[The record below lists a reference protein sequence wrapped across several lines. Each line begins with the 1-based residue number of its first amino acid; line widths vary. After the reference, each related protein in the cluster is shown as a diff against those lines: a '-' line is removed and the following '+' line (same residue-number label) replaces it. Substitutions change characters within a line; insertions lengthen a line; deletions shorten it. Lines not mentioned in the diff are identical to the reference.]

1 MRAGWAAGYKTPS
14 QYPTPSRSSPLSLA
28 TRSAAAAR
36 GVRPGLHAELVP
48 ASRLR
53 ALVDESAA
61 TPAFRPPHVKLG
73 PLPGSKELDA
83 LLRRGDPA
91 GAAAPAP
98 VVPAK
103 NPGDTGSR
111 RAVHYLAV
119 ECGRQGQGRPH
130 ASGRRRGLDRER
142 QRLHGGPLGH
152 GHRQPR
158 GSMGV
163 RQRGR
168 LGDGVLARLLQPGA
182 VRLGFRRGWYGTI
195 DEGEVGD
202 IFGRDYVVCG
212 LYTRSSAGGR

>member
-1 MRAGWAAGYKTPS
+1 
-14 QYPTPSRSSPLSLA
+14 LSLA

-103 NPGDTGSR
+103 NPGTPGPVGLSTTWPWSAVGRVRVGRTLPGGGVDWTGSGSGCMVGR
-111 RAVHYLAV
+111 SVMVTASHVAPWEFVSAGDWVMEFSPGYYNRAPF
-119 ECGRQGQGRPH
+119 G
-130 ASGRRRGLDRER
+130 SGF
-142 QRLHGGPLGH
+142 
-152 GHRQPR
+152 
-158 GSMGV
+158 V
-163 RQRGR
+163 
-168 LGDGVLARLLQPGA
+168 A
-182 VRLGFRRGWYGTI
+182 GWYGTI